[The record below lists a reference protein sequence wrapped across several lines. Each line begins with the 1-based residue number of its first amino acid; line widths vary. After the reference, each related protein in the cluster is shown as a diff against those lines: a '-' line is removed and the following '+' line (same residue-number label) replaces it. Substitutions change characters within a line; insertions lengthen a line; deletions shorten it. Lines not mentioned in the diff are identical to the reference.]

1 MSEVIRNL
9 SPVKPWQHAK
19 QSFNVFYYRIYG
31 GGATLR
37 SLYTSPWGTAKTF
50 GYIWKTYIDPR
61 DARSPSEG
69 MDVSQT
75 ETAARGFAIYGT
87 VRVSGVNVIPAIETN
102 ESGEILR

>member
-1 MSEVIRNL
+1 MSAVIKNL
-9 SPVKPWQHAK
+9 SPLKPWQHAK

-69 MDVSQT
+69 MDVSQS
-75 ETAARGFAIYGT
+75 ETDARGFAIYGI
-87 VRVSGVNVIPAIETN
+87 VRVGGSNVIPAIETN
-102 ESGEILR
+102 DHGESSR